1 LNHFHAQCIGTP
13 KKECLMNRSLVLIA
27 TSAALITVAACNR
40 SGEGES
46 APSTEDQAE
55 AAENV
60 AKGSGTAGDH
70 AAIMKARH
78 DHYEEM
84 GDAMKAIGAQLKAGN
99 PDVSVIQQHA
109 ATIARY
115 GPQILTW
122 FPEGSG
128 PETGIETRAKAEIW
142 SDAATFR
149 QRAQAFEAEANR
161 FNATVQS
168 GDVTAI
174 RAGQKALG
182 KTCSDCHDRFRAP
195 ED

>member
-1 LNHFHAQCIGTP
+1 MRN
-13 KKECLMNRSLVLIA
+13 LVALLATASALIA
-27 TSAALITVAACNR
+27 VAACN
-40 SGEGES
+40 SSEPE
-46 APSTEDQAE
+46 APAPDNQAE
-55 AAENV
+55 AAENASNGSATV
-60 AKGSGTAGDH
+60 ADH

-84 GDAMKAIGAQLKAGN
+84 GDAMKAIGAQLKADS
-99 PDVSVIQQHA
+99 PSVPMIQQHA

-128 PETGIETRAKAEIW
+128 PESGRKTRAKAEVW

-149 QRAQAFEAEANR
+149 QRAQEFEDEANR
-161 FNATVQS
+161 FNAAAQS
-168 GDVTAI
+168 GDVAAI
-174 RAGQKALG
+174 REAQKTLG
-182 KTCSDCHDRFRAP
+182 KSCSNCHDRFRAP

>member
-1 LNHFHAQCIGTP
+1 MQRFMILCATAA
-13 KKECLMNRSLVLIA
+13 SLVA
-27 TSAALITVAACNR
+27 VAACN
-40 SGEGES
+40 SGGES
-46 APSTEDQAE
+46 APSADNQAE

-60 AKGSGTAGDH
+60 ANGSATAGDH

-84 GDAMKAIGAQLKAGN
+84 GDAMKAIGAQLKASS
-99 PDVSVIQQHA
+99 PDASVIQQHA

-149 QRAQAFEAEANR
+149 QRAQAFEAEAAR
-161 FNATVQS
+161 FNATAQA
-168 GDVTAI
+168 GDIAAI
-174 RAGQKALG
+174 REGQKALG
-182 KTCSDCHDRFRAP
+182 KSCSNCHDRFRAP

>member
-1 LNHFHAQCIGTP
+1 MRN
-13 KKECLMNRSLVLIA
+13 LVAFIA
-27 TSAALITVAACNR
+27 TASALVAVAACN
-40 SGEGES
+40 SSEPE
-46 APSTEDQAE
+46 APPEDNQAE

-60 AKGSGTAGDH
+60 AAGNASAGDH

-84 GDAMKAIGAQLKAGN
+84 GDAMKAIGAQLKSGS

-128 PETGIETRAKAEIW
+128 PEAGKTRAKAEIW
-142 SDAATFR
+142 SDAQTFR
-149 QRAQAFEAEANR
+149 QRARAFEGEATR
-161 FNATVQS
+161 FAATAQS
-168 GDVTAI
+168 GDVAAI
-174 RAGQKALG
+174 REGQKALG